1 MYTENKIQ
9 EDLIILSSYTQ
20 QVKLTSEVAYKSVE
34 FDKRDKIN
42 ISNISNIFNKEVKIN
57 IPRSRRFDLIY
68 KDIKAKS
75 LFIIELKKEIITAKT
90 ISEIIG
96 ERGYLEII
104 EKIKEEGIEYKK
116 LIFSNPKSKGLTI
129 GAKRLINN
137 YENVSYISIEEIV

>member
-116 LIFSNPKSKGLTI
+116 LIFKTL
-129 GAKRLINN
+129 
-137 YENVSYISIEEIV
+137 